1 MKHLYYIAVLA
12 ATFLTAI
19 PLQAQEEVKND
30 AAQEQQTRRRSPKA
44 SRGERAEKKN
54 TGLPDLT
61 VRAQNMNERLTQ
73 EVGNARWMRIIYR
86 QIDLMKEQNTPLYY
100 PTRPMNGQMN
110 LFSAIFQLLGE
121 NKIKAYEY
129 LDGYEEFNE
138 DHLIKFKDLLDRFY
152 ILYEEVPG
160 KSNTEPSFVINES
173 DIPAADVK
181 SYYVKE
187 AWYFDQNNSAFDVKI
202 LAICPILT
210 STGDMGETTMPMF
223 WLPYENIRPYISNT
237 QIMTSSMNNAMTFT
251 MDDYFRRRMFKGD
264 IIKTQ
269 NLMNQPLQA
278 YCPTPDSLKR
288 EQQRIEKQLT
298 SFQESLWYQPDTTQ
312 MEADNKSKKK
322 AKVDKRKGSDR
333 KDQAGPSKEKKTK
346 VQKAPKAERSAPVRS
361 VRRRR

>member
-1 MKHLYYIAVLA
+1 MKNLYYIAALA
-12 ATFLTAI
+12 ATFLTAM
-19 PLQAQEEVKND
+19 PLQAQEEVKD
-30 AAQEQQTRRRSPKA
+30 EAAQEQQTRRRSPRA
-44 SRGERAEKKN
+44 SRGERTEKKD
-54 TGLPDLT
+54 TGLPELT
-61 VRAQNMNERLTQ
+61 VRAQDMNERLTQ
-73 EVGNARWMRIIYR
+73 EIGNARWMRIIYR
-86 QIDLMKEQNTPLYY
+86 QVDLMKEQNAPLYF

-110 LFSAIFQLLGE
+110 LFSVIFQLLGE

-138 DHLIKFKDLLDRFY
+138 DHLINFKDLLDRFY
-152 ILYEEVPG
+152 ILYEEVPNKG
-160 KSNTEPSFVINES
+160 GGEPSFVINES

-187 AWYFDQNNSAFDVKI
+187 AWFFDQNNSAFDVKI

-223 WLPYENIRPYISNT
+223 WLPYENIRPYTSNSY
-237 QIMTSSMNNAMTFT
+237 IMTSSVNNAMTFT
-251 MDDYFRRRMFKGD
+251 MDDYFRRRMFKGE

-288 EQQRIEKQLT
+288 EQNKIEKQLT
-298 SFQESLWYQPDTTQ
+298 SFEESLWYQPDTTLI
-312 MEADNKSKKK
+312 ATDTKSKKK
-322 AKVDKRKGSDR
+322 VKVDKQKDENRKEKAR
-333 KDQAGPSKEKKTK
+333 PQKEKKTK
-346 VQKAPKAERSAPVRS
+346 VAKAPRAENSAPVRS